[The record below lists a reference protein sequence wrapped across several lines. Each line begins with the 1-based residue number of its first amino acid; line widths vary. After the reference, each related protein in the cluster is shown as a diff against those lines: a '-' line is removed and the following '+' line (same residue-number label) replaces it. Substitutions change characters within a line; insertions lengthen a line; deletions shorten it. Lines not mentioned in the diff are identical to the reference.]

1 MASSCPG
8 NKKFLTAE
16 ASTKAAM
23 RTEKA
28 IDEFLNIINVK
39 KFRELNTQWS
49 NSAKKRFNIEEPLFM
64 EDTIGGKLKAV
75 PNKRMFKAIDNAKG
89 IFYQEDEVPVST
101 SSPETIAK
109 VKRVIESMGVKLQSL
124 SDYLKGNP
132 NVDARG
138 VNALADL
145 TRGIIAIA
153 EGKENVAIV
162 EETVH
167 VATSMIEQ
175 VNPKLI
181 TEMISK
187 IGNFKIYNQVLEVY
201 KNNPKYQLPNGKPD
215 IRKIKKEA
223 VDKLI
228 AEVIINQNEGS
239 TEFPELMQEVNRST
253 IRTWWQKILD
263 WFRGEYRKAN
273 INIFEEAAQ
282 EIMSGRTGV
291 RYYNDNKLG
300 VDRLFEENPELS
312 DIGTKE
318 QYSAYLQTIFPD
330 SKVKDIVYHT
340 SFNKFDTFK
349 KQNEQ
354 DLAKG
359 TDEGI
364 YFSKNPNYYTK
375 EGIKYPVLLNIK
387 NPTDI
392 SHSDFIKAVDA
403 SGLRKKDFKKGTDGF
418 TTSTAPINEFYQGRD
433 NFYINS
439 DLYRIEYPETPEDAE
454 FGNIYLKNGKVIF
467 ESEYLSAYKLFQDK
481 QSSKLEF
488 ATVFEPE
495 QIHILGS
502 KQDIEGFKEWMKT
515 APAEFKGNGIFF
527 QISDAQKKLQK
538 RILDTKANIEKRES
552 KEEGDPILLDT
563 EEANNWY
570 VLRTSDGGW
579 ERITKRVTDRVKA
592 WYKQRFPDKAFIEE
606 EKELNEFKRS
616 EGVKGHK
623 FLEEIH
629 KRFFDE
635 EGMKRERPLERP
647 VINNKVDREIYH
659 KLEKYY
665 VELID
670 RFSKDGKKPMV
681 FSEVIVYDP
690 KQKEAGT
697 IDLLIVEENGRANI
711 IDWKF
716 LSVGKDATD
725 IAWYKQ
731 GAYNVQLGRYKDIL
745 MKQYGVKSIG
755 MNRAIPILFDIN
767 YKDLGKKDSKHE
779 LKGIVVGSVDVSKIK
794 TLTLTPVSEESESTE
809 LLFEGEQGWQKL
821 DNLIIKLNS
830 LYKQIAKK
838 KAIDEEERDFKRER
852 LNSLRSAI
860 RAMQSSADLTPL
872 IETISLMRREGE
884 MIIDDWN
891 TKYRDTA
898 ANNPDINNSELSDFA
913 ESLREYRSISDIFRT
928 IDRSLGHLIYNSDME
943 NDEDLSDEDVQ
954 FRKDVLSKVQEE
966 ARLIDESYE
975 NVVDISKKFA
985 DKFMGVR
992 NLVAGL
998 LKPEAIVR
1006 GLGATFRGVS
1016 ELPLKSL
1023 EILYKM
1029 ITNAKAKATQDALK
1043 EVNTLLEIR
1052 TKLAERGGDLRQLV
1066 RQIYQKDEEG
1076 KLVNKLIYRY
1086 DKGFYDGVKNNSL
1099 EGNQDKNWLQD
1110 NIDMVAYKAEADE
1123 VLRKRI
1129 ERINDIYKNN
1139 RELRESLILQENRK
1153 WDITRA
1159 DFTGWDNYIIKRH
1172 PLSKWESAEYKEL
1185 KKDADLLDLYN
1196 FIHSMNEKAV
1206 EAGYISNRIS
1216 STFLPWVR
1224 KSLSESIA
1232 WDFSLSAVSN
1242 WSKELTLRAGDVGY
1256 GQVNE
1261 LTGEYEYAI
1270 PKYYSYDFT
1279 KDDKGYENVSEDI
1292 FKNMILYINHMEKY
1306 KYMSDIEEQLL
1317 LVKNIETF
1325 KQHLETARNG
1335 DVVPGIDG
1343 KPNPLSGNEENTR
1356 MFDTFLRALL
1366 YEQKYPLSAGDTPLG
1381 FGKAANYVK
1390 SAINKVAGREIYKI
1404 DEEAS
1409 VTSLTKSIDA
1419 INRGFQLK
1427 TLGFEFISGAVNMFG
1442 GNIQMA
1448 TQAGNYFKAKEFI
1461 ANEVKLLGNKFKH
1474 DDERDMF
1481 IQLMDTFMP
1490 LKDDPT
1496 YERLKKAGM
1505 STFTRGNFSD
1515 IIMMFMRQ
1523 PELHLERSVFLTL
1536 LENMMVIDGRIVSI
1550 REHVKSKYK
1559 NRYTT
1564 GSIYRENSKQIEN
1577 EIEELR
1583 NTKSIYATKKL
1594 VNGKLEIPGLD
1605 LSNRDELQRL
1615 TTLTRRL
1622 SRNATG
1628 ALSDSDLNI
1637 MSFNV
1642 WTKSMMVFKNW
1653 IPKLVDTRF
1662 GEFRKIHDDFSVEI
1676 DDEGL
1681 TTGEKYDIGRI
1692 RLFFGLIGMSVRD
1705 KGNHIMNILEMND
1718 KGIEILDRMYEEYAE
1733 KYERQT
1739 GDTMNLSREE
1749 FIDLIRNNLSNQM
1762 KELGMLLSLVAAS
1775 FALGFIGPDDDDNR
1789 ADKNFYRFWQRVFDR
1804 FIQELS
1810 FFYNP
1815 VEFQKIL
1822 SGSAFPAIGLISDML
1837 KAMDHFTMQVTG
1849 YDISNLTLT
1858 EEEVREKA
1866 QPIKNIARMFPGTKS
1881 LMTYGSIFSE
1891 DWAREFDITIQK
1903 ETRK

>member
-1 MASSCPG
+1 M
-8 NKKFLTAE
+8 N
-16 ASTKAAM
+16 
-23 RTEKA
+23 R
-28 IDEFLNIINVK
+28 
-39 KFRELNTQWS
+39 
-49 NSAKKRFNIEEPLFM
+49 
-64 EDTIGGKLKAV
+64 AV
-75 PNKRMFKAIDNAKG
+75 
-89 IFYQEDEVPVST
+89 
-101 SSPETIAK
+101 
-109 VKRVIESMGVKLQSL
+109 
-124 SDYLKGNP
+124 
-132 NVDARG
+132 
-138 VNALADL
+138 
-145 TRGIIAIA
+145 
-153 EGKENVAIV
+153 
-162 EETVH
+162 
-167 VATSMIEQ
+167 
-175 VNPKLI
+175 
-181 TEMISK
+181 
-187 IGNFKIYNQVLEVY
+187 
-201 KNNPKYQLPNGKPD
+201 
-215 IRKIKKEA
+215 
-223 VDKLI
+223 
-228 AEVIINQNEGS
+228 
-239 TEFPELMQEVNRST
+239 
-253 IRTWWQKILD
+253 
-263 WFRGEYRKAN
+263 
-273 INIFEEAAQ
+273 
-282 EIMSGRTGV
+282 
-291 RYYNDNKLG
+291 
-300 VDRLFEENPELS
+300 
-312 DIGTKE
+312 
-318 QYSAYLQTIFPD
+318 
-330 SKVKDIVYHT
+330 
-340 SFNKFDTFK
+340 
-349 KQNEQ
+349 
-354 DLAKG
+354 
-359 TDEGI
+359 
-364 YFSKNPNYYTK
+364 
-375 EGIKYPVLLNIK
+375 
-387 NPTDI
+387 
-392 SHSDFIKAVDA
+392 
-403 SGLRKKDFKKGTDGF
+403 
-418 TTSTAPINEFYQGRD
+418 
-433 NFYINS
+433 
-439 DLYRIEYPETPEDAE
+439 
-454 FGNIYLKNGKVIF
+454 
-467 ESEYLSAYKLFQDK
+467 
-481 QSSKLEF
+481 
-488 ATVFEPE
+488 
-495 QIHILGS
+495 
-502 KQDIEGFKEWMKT
+502 
-515 APAEFKGNGIFF
+515 
-527 QISDAQKKLQK
+527 
-538 RILDTKANIEKRES
+538 
-552 KEEGDPILLDT
+552 PILL
-563 EEANNWY
+563 
-570 VLRTSDGGW
+570 
-579 ERITKRVTDRVKA
+579 
-592 WYKQRFPDKAFIEE
+592 
-606 EKELNEFKRS
+606 
-616 EGVKGHK
+616 
-623 FLEEIH
+623 
-629 KRFFDE
+629 
-635 EGMKRERPLERP
+635 
-647 VINNKVDREIYH
+647 
-659 KLEKYY
+659 
-665 VELID
+665 
-670 RFSKDGKKPMV
+670 
-681 FSEVIVYDP
+681 
-690 KQKEAGT
+690 
-697 IDLLIVEENGRANI
+697 
-711 IDWKF
+711 
-716 LSVGKDATD
+716 
-725 IAWYKQ
+725 
-731 GAYNVQLGRYKDIL
+731 
-745 MKQYGVKSIG
+745 
-755 MNRAIPILFDIN
+755 DIN
-767 YKDLGKKDSKHE
+767 YKDLGKKDSKHQ

-794 TLTLTPVSEESESTE
+794 SLTLTPVSEESESTE
-809 LLFEGEQGWQKL
+809 LLFEGEEGWQKL
-821 DNLIIKLNS
+821 DKLIIKLNS

-838 KAIDEEERDFKRER
+838 KATDEEERDFKRER
-852 LNSLRSAI
+852 LNLLRSAI

-872 IETISLMRREGE
+872 INVISLMRREGE

-891 TKYRDTA
+891 TKYRDVA

-913 ESLREYRSISDIFRT
+913 ESLREYRAISDIFRT

-943 NDEDLSDEDVQ
+943 NDEGLSEEDIQ

-966 ARLIDESYE
+966 ARLINDSYD
-975 NVVDISKKFA
+975 NVVDISEKFA

-992 NLVAGL
+992 NLVTGL

-1043 EVNTLLEIR
+1043 EINTLLNIR

-1066 RQIYQKDEEG
+1066 RQIYQKDSEG

-1086 DKGFYDGVKNNSL
+1086 DKGFYDEIKNNSL

-1110 NIDMVAYKAEADE
+1110 NVDMVAYKAEADE

-1153 WDITRA
+1153 WDTTRA
-1159 DFTGWDNYIIKRH
+1159 DFTGWDNYILKRH
-1172 PLSKWESAEYKEL
+1172 PLPKWESTEYKEL

-1206 EAGYISNRIS
+1206 EAGYISNRLS

-1224 KSLSESIA
+1224 KSLSESLA
-1232 WDFSLSAVSN
+1232 WDFSLSAIGN

-1306 KYMSDIEEQLL
+1306 KYMSDIEQQLL

-1325 KQHLETARNG
+1325 KQHLDTARNG
-1335 DVVPGIDG
+1335 DVVNGIDG
-1343 KPNPLSGNEENTR
+1343 KPTPLGGNEENTR

-1448 TQAGNYFKAKEFI
+1448 TQAGNYFKAKEFM

-1496 YERLKKAGM
+1496 YEKLKKAGM
-1505 STFTRGNFSD
+1505 STLTRGNFSD

-1536 LENMMVIDGRIVSI
+1536 LENMMIVDGRIISI
-1550 REHVKSKYK
+1550 REYVKSKYK

-1564 GSIYRENSKQIEN
+1564 GSIYKESSKQIEA
-1577 EIEELR
+1577 EIAELR
-1583 NTKSIYATKKL
+1583 ETKSIYATKKL
-1594 VNGKLEIPGLD
+1594 VDGKLEIPGLD

-1628 ALSDSDLNI
+1628 GLSDSDLNN

-1642 WTKSMMVFKNW
+1642 WTKSMMVFKMW

-1662 GEFRKIHDDFSVEI
+1662 GEFRNIHDDFSVEI

-1692 RLFFGLIGMSVRD
+1692 RLFFGLIGMSIRD

-1739 GDTMNLSREE
+1739 GDVMNLSREE

-1775 FALGFIGPDDDDNR
+1775 FALGFIGPDDDDSR
-1789 ADKNFYRFWQRVFDR
+1789 ADKNFHRFWQRVFDR

-1815 VEFQKIL
+1815 IEFQKML

-1881 LMTYGSIFSE
+1881 LMTYGSILSE

>member
-1 MASSCPG
+1 M
-8 NKKFLTAE
+8 
-16 ASTKAAM
+16 
-23 RTEKA
+23 
-28 IDEFLNIINVK
+28 
-39 KFRELNTQWS
+39 
-49 NSAKKRFNIEEPLFM
+49 
-64 EDTIGGKLKAV
+64 
-75 PNKRMFKAIDNAKG
+75 
-89 IFYQEDEVPVST
+89 
-101 SSPETIAK
+101 
-109 VKRVIESMGVKLQSL
+109 
-124 SDYLKGNP
+124 
-132 NVDARG
+132 
-138 VNALADL
+138 
-145 TRGIIAIA
+145 
-153 EGKENVAIV
+153 
-162 EETVH
+162 
-167 VATSMIEQ
+167 
-175 VNPKLI
+175 
-181 TEMISK
+181 
-187 IGNFKIYNQVLEVY
+187 
-201 KNNPKYQLPNGKPD
+201 
-215 IRKIKKEA
+215 
-223 VDKLI
+223 
-228 AEVIINQNEGS
+228 
-239 TEFPELMQEVNRST
+239 
-253 IRTWWQKILD
+253 
-263 WFRGEYRKAN
+263 
-273 INIFEEAAQ
+273 
-282 EIMSGRTGV
+282 
-291 RYYNDNKLG
+291 
-300 VDRLFEENPELS
+300 
-312 DIGTKE
+312 
-318 QYSAYLQTIFPD
+318 
-330 SKVKDIVYHT
+330 
-340 SFNKFDTFK
+340 
-349 KQNEQ
+349 
-354 DLAKG
+354 
-359 TDEGI
+359 
-364 YFSKNPNYYTK
+364 
-375 EGIKYPVLLNIK
+375 
-387 NPTDI
+387 
-392 SHSDFIKAVDA
+392 
-403 SGLRKKDFKKGTDGF
+403 
-418 TTSTAPINEFYQGRD
+418 
-433 NFYINS
+433 
-439 DLYRIEYPETPEDAE
+439 
-454 FGNIYLKNGKVIF
+454 
-467 ESEYLSAYKLFQDK
+467 
-481 QSSKLEF
+481 
-488 ATVFEPE
+488 
-495 QIHILGS
+495 
-502 KQDIEGFKEWMKT
+502 
-515 APAEFKGNGIFF
+515 
-527 QISDAQKKLQK
+527 
-538 RILDTKANIEKRES
+538 
-552 KEEGDPILLDT
+552 
-563 EEANNWY
+563 
-570 VLRTSDGGW
+570 
-579 ERITKRVTDRVKA
+579 
-592 WYKQRFPDKAFIEE
+592 
-606 EKELNEFKRS
+606 
-616 EGVKGHK
+616 
-623 FLEEIH
+623 
-629 KRFFDE
+629 
-635 EGMKRERPLERP
+635 
-647 VINNKVDREIYH
+647 
-659 KLEKYY
+659 
-665 VELID
+665 
-670 RFSKDGKKPMV
+670 
-681 FSEVIVYDP
+681 
-690 KQKEAGT
+690 
-697 IDLLIVEENGRANI
+697 EENGRANI

-731 GAYNVQLGRYKDIL
+731 GAYNIQLSRYKDIL

-755 MNRAIPILFDIN
+755 MNRAVPILLDIN
-767 YKDLGKKDSKHE
+767 YKDLGKKDSKHQ

-794 TLTLTPVSEESESTE
+794 SLTLTPVSEESESTE
-809 LLFEGEQGWQKL
+809 LLFEGEEGWQKL
-821 DNLIIKLNS
+821 DKLIIKLNS

-838 KAIDEEERDFKRER
+838 KATDEEERDFKRER
-852 LNSLRSAI
+852 LNLLRSAI

-872 IETISLMRREGE
+872 INVISLMRREGE

-891 TKYRDTA
+891 TKYRDVA

-913 ESLREYRSISDIFRT
+913 ESLREYRAISDIFRT

-943 NDEDLSDEDVQ
+943 NDEGLSEEDIQ

-966 ARLIDESYE
+966 ARLINDSYD
-975 NVVDISKKFA
+975 NVVDISEKFA

-992 NLVAGL
+992 NLVTGL

-1043 EVNTLLEIR
+1043 EINTLLNIR

-1066 RQIYQKDEEG
+1066 RQIYQKDSEG

-1086 DKGFYDGVKNNSL
+1086 DKGFYDEIKNNSL

-1110 NIDMVAYKAEADE
+1110 NVDMVAYKAEADE

-1153 WDITRA
+1153 WDTTRA
-1159 DFTGWDNYIIKRH
+1159 DFTGWDNYILKRH
-1172 PLSKWESAEYKEL
+1172 PLPKWESTEYKEL

-1206 EAGYISNRIS
+1206 EAGYISNRLS

-1224 KSLSESIA
+1224 KSLSESLA
-1232 WDFSLSAVSN
+1232 WDFSLSAIGN

-1306 KYMSDIEEQLL
+1306 KYMSDIEQQLL

-1325 KQHLETARNG
+1325 KQHLDTARNG
-1335 DVVPGIDG
+1335 DVVNGIDG
-1343 KPNPLSGNEENTR
+1343 KPTPLGGNEENTR

-1448 TQAGNYFKAKEFI
+1448 TQAGNYFKAKEFM

-1496 YERLKKAGM
+1496 YEKLKKAGM
-1505 STFTRGNFSD
+1505 STLTRGNFSD

-1536 LENMMVIDGRIVSI
+1536 LENMMIVDGRIISI
-1550 REHVKSKYK
+1550 REYVKSKYK

-1564 GSIYRENSKQIEN
+1564 GSIYKESSKQIEA
-1577 EIEELR
+1577 EIAELR
-1583 NTKSIYATKKL
+1583 ETKSIYATKKL
-1594 VNGKLEIPGLD
+1594 VDGKLEIPGLD

-1628 ALSDSDLNI
+1628 GLSDSDLNN

-1642 WTKSMMVFKNW
+1642 WTKSMMVFKMW

-1662 GEFRKIHDDFSVEI
+1662 GEFRNIHDDFSVEI

-1692 RLFFGLIGMSVRD
+1692 RLFFGLIGMSIRD

-1739 GDTMNLSREE
+1739 GDVMNLSREE

-1775 FALGFIGPDDDDNR
+1775 FALGFIGPDDDDSR
-1789 ADKNFYRFWQRVFDR
+1789 ADKNFHRFWQRVFDR

-1815 VEFQKIL
+1815 IEFQKML

-1881 LMTYGSIFSE
+1881 LMTYGSILSE